1 MINHLIFIIL
11 IFLGYFVLKSSLPY
25 QHKNTRL
32 FINYVCM
39 VLIFQSAL
47 RHIDVGVDTYT
58 YFREF
63 EKVKSISWS
72 EVMDNFKYV
81 YVESEGKDAGYLL
94 LEKCFQVF
102 CKSFRVF
109 LFFVAGLFFSAY
121 AQLLKRYLISCSE
134 VLMSALLYLL
144 LFYSFFSITGIR
156 QTIAVA
162 LSIHA
167 FLSLSD
173 KSWLKYILLTIFAF
187 FIHKSAIILLLF
199 PLFLFTVKPK
209 KIATIS
215 ILLFPI
221 SIIYRSDLVA
231 AFRGLADYDVYEV
244 GLPIKLMLL
253 FFMLSIWIFYN
264 VYKGRMPSDSYDLV
278 KIFAI
283 TFSWIPLLGWDSL
296 FMREILY
303 FSIYFLLLIPIC
315 IRVLPFRERNLLYI
329 VTMTA
334 TLILFLISS
343 EDYSF
348 YWQGL

>member
-32 FINYVCM
+32 FINYVCI

-47 RHIDVGVDTYT
+47 RHIEVGVDTYT

-72 EVMDNFKYV
+72 EIIANFKNV
-81 YVESEGKDAGYLL
+81 YVDSEGKDAGYLL

-102 CKSFRVF
+102 CESFRVF
-109 LFFVAGLFFSAY
+109 LFFVAWLFFTAY
-121 AQLLKRYLISCSE
+121 AKLLKRYLKNNRE
-134 VLMSALLYLL
+134 VLISSLLYLL

-167 FLSLSD
+167 FLALSD
-173 KSWLKYILLTIFAF
+173 KSWLKYSVLAILAF

-199 PLFLFTVKPK
+199 PLFLFTASAK
-209 KIATIS
+209 KIVMIS
-215 ILLFPI
+215 ICLFPL
-221 SIIYRSDLVA
+221 SIIFRSDLVA
-231 AFRGLADYDVYEV
+231 VFRGLADYDVYEV

-253 FFMLSIWIFYN
+253 FFTLSIWIFYN
-264 VYKGRMPSDSYDLV
+264 VYKKRFPSESYDLV

-315 IRVLPFRERNLLYI
+315 IRVLPLRERNLLYI
-329 VTMTA
+329 VTITA
-334 TLILFLISS
+334 TLILFLVSS
-343 EDYSF
+343 EDYRF
-348 YWQGL
+348 YWQGI